1 MQFYP
6 VNGIATLSISE
17 YQRNMRIKQ
26 CLSELVKYDERERA
40 LDNQLAGYES
50 VLSDYG
56 VIMAALVLTVAPIL
70 VLYLFLQKEIIDGV
84 VAGAVKS

>member
-1 MQFYP
+1 MEKQKKG
-6 VNGIATLSISE
+6 VIINIS
-17 YQRNMRIKQ
+17 
-26 CLSELVKYDERERA
+26 
-40 LDNQLAGYES
+40 
-50 VLSDYG
+50 SDYG

>member
-1 MQFYP
+1 MCIRDSLYTLPLSTYSFY
-6 VNGIATLSISE
+6 GTYS
-17 YQRNMRIKQ
+17 
-26 CLSELVKYDERERA
+26 
-40 LDNQLAGYES
+40 
-50 VLSDYG
+50 SDYG